1 MRPRPINLVITKTT
15 VTRGEEEDKTIPKT
29 GREMQDRS
37 DRLPASL
44 VYSNLEF
51 KLLKSIRVGRAP
63 AGVVS
68 GKNGL
73 IYVANRDDNT
83 ISVISEKSF
92 EIVETFKVGDHPFGL
107 GLNPLEDKLLVTN
120 VKSHDVSIIN
130 LDKKNEIFRVQVGKR
145 PYCISFSSSGLL
157 AYVTNQYE
165 DTVSVIDI
173 NKNEVIKTVSVG
185 SFPEGIDSNND
196 YIFVTNWMDE
206 EMMIL
211 DAKTYN
217 VVQSIELG
225 SNPRNFGRFL
235 LTK

>member
-1 MRPRPINLVITKTT
+1 MVI
-15 VTRGEEEDKTIPKT
+15 
-29 GREMQDRS
+29 
-37 DRLPASL
+37 
-44 VYSNLEF
+44 
-51 KLLKSIRVGRAP
+51 
-63 AGVVS
+63 
-68 GKNGL
+68 
-73 IYVANRDDNT
+73 
-83 ISVISEKSF
+83 
-92 EIVETFKVGDHPFGL
+92 
-107 GLNPLEDKLLVTN
+107 
-120 VKSHDVSIIN
+120 
-130 LDKKNEIFRVQVGKR
+130 KKNEIFRVQVGKR